1 MMGLGRSEADSGRGE
16 DFKRKR
22 EGNVHKFG
30 EDKRKRRG
38 LTKYLSCISSFG
50 NKQSLI
56 YS

>member
-1 MMGLGRSEADSGRGE
+1 MGVGRSEADSRRGE

>member
-1 MMGLGRSEADSGRGE
+1 MGLGRSEADSGRGE

-30 EDKRKRRG
+30 EAKRKRRG